1 GRFERIEEYMN
12 TVRAFDKHYI
22 ATRFRDLCALYTHKK
37 DRFSDV
43 ENSLIDVLSSYAE
56 NLDSEESPAIF
67 VYYNLY
73 KVLTEQNDEQF
84 TVFKEKLVA
93 YKDRF
98 DDEDKYG
105 IFLLTINHCIRK
117 MNSGK
122 REYLDDAFSFYKIGI
137 EDKFLIQNEIIDRY
151 LFRNIVSAGVSLKA
165 FTWVNNFIKNYQQ
178 YLENEYRESYVNFCF
193 GLLYY
198 RSGNYDQAMSYL
210 AQYEH
215 DDILLNLNSK
225 AMLIKMYYEQDA
237 IMALESL
244 LESAKVYLRRK
255 EDVAD
260 NLRALYNNIIR
271 YTSKLLRVNP
281 FDKAKK
287 AKLREEIQAANP
299 LIEKQWFLDQLEQL

>member
-1 GRFERIEEYMN
+1 
-12 TVRAFDKHYI
+12 
-22 ATRFRDLCALYTHKK
+22 
-37 DRFSDV
+37 
-43 ENSLIDVLSSYAE
+43 
-56 NLDSEESPAIF
+56 
-67 VYYNLY
+67 
-73 KVLTEQNDEQF
+73 
-84 TVFKEKLVA
+84 
-93 YKDRF
+93 
-98 DDEDKYG
+98 EDKYG

-151 LFRNIVSAGVSLKA
+151 LFRNIVSVGVSLEE
-165 FTWVNNFIKNYQQ
+165 FNWVNNFIKNYQK
-178 YLENEYRESYVNFCF
+178 YLEEEYRESFVNFCF

-198 RSGNYDQAMSYL
+198 RSAQYDSAMKYL
-210 AQYEH
+210 SQYEH

-225 AMLIKMYYEQDA
+225 AMLIKMYYEQEE

-255 EDVAD
+255 KDVSEGYRIAYD
-260 NLRALYNNIIR
+260 NIIK
-271 YTSKLLRVNP
+271 YTRKLLRVNP